1 MPAIDYENLR
11 KFVAPEFV
19 FGDGARGLTAHYV
32 KNLEIHRPLLVTDEG
47 LLASGWPQQVIAGL
61 EGEDIA
67 PVVFSN
73 VTANPKDTEV
83 MSGAAFFAH
92 AECDAIVAVGG
103 GSVIDCAK
111 GIGIVISNGGHIRDY
126 EGIDQVPAP
135 CPPLICVPT
144 TAGSAADVSQFAI
157 ITDSERLNK
166 MALVSK
172 VLVPDVSLVDPETS
186 FTMNRKLTAATGLDA
201 FTHAVEAL
209 VSNAGSPITD
219 LHALEAVRLVYAH
232 LAGACEE
239 PSNPVRRTGMMR
251 ASLLAGLAFS
261 NASLGAVHA
270 MAHSLGGLRD
280 AAHGECNAI
289 LLPHVMA
296 YNFDFAREPYFRLAL
311 AMGLSPD
318 GPEDANLKD
327 GLQKAVEDLM
337 RSVGFSENLSNLGID
352 SADIPMLADK
362 AMEDLCIV
370 TNPRPPSRKDLE
382 TLYGQAL

>member
-1 MPAIDYENLR
+1 MPTFNYENLR

-32 KNLEIHRPLLVTDEG
+32 KNLEIRRPLLVTDEG
-47 LLASGWPQQVIAGL
+47 VLASGWPQQVIAGL
-61 EGEDIA
+61 EEEEIG

-83 MSGAAFFAH
+83 MGGAAFYAQS
-92 AECDAIVAVGG
+92 ECDAIVAVGG

-111 GIGIVISNGGHIRDY
+111 GIGIVISSGGHIRDY

-157 ITDSERLNK
+157 ITDSGRLNK

-172 VLVPDVSLVDPETS
+172 VLVPDVSLVDPETT

-209 VSNAGSPITD
+209 VSNAGSSITD
-219 LHALEAVRLVYAH
+219 LHALEAVRLVCAH
-232 LAGACEE
+232 LTGACEE
-239 PSNPVRRTGMMR
+239 PSNPVHRTGMMQ
-251 ASLLAGLAFS
+251 ASLLAGLSFS

-289 LLPHVMA
+289 LLPYVMA
-296 YNFDFAREPYFRLAL
+296 YNFDFAREAYFRLSR
-311 AMGLSPD
+311 AMGLTAG
-318 GPEDANLKD
+318 GPEDSTLKESLLD
-327 GLQKAVEDLM
+327 AVEDLM
-337 RSVGFSENLSNLGID
+337 HSVGFSETLSDLGID
-352 SADIPMLADK
+352 TADISMLAYK

-382 TLYGQAL
+382 ILYGQAL